1 MPRFE
6 GYQGNPNL
14 PREDYIHAF
23 TQSEIDEYIKCAN
36 DPVYFAT
43 KYIKIVN
50 VDRGLM
56 PFEMWDFQ
64 EEMLKT
70 FHENRFSICKLPRQ
84 VGKTTTSVA
93 YLLHY
98 VLFNENVN
106 VAILANKSSTARE
119 IMGRLQLAFEYL
131 PRFLQQGVKEW
142 NKGSIE
148 FANGSRAQ
156 ADSTSG
162 SSVRGRSFNVIFLD
176 EFAFVPN
183 NIAEAFFMSTYPTIS
198 SGNTTKVIIVSTPN
212 GLNLFY
218 KMWMDAVEKRSL
230 YIPIEIHWSMVP
242 GRDAKWKEETIRN
255 TSEEQ
260 FRQEF
265 ETEFIGS
272 TNTLIHPAKLR
283 SLVFKNPIAQDGF
296 LDLYELPVSGK
307 TYCMTVDVA
316 EGQGL
321 DYSTF
326 SIFDVTQI
334 PYVQVAK
341 YKNNKIQPILFPTVI
356 LQAARKYNDAF
367 VLVEINSIGLQVAD
381 ILHFELA
388 YENLVKIQQK
398 GKQGQLTTPGFTKK
412 IAYGLKQ
419 SVQTKNIGCANLK
432 ALVESD
438 KLIINDADT
447 IMELTTFSAIS
458 KSFKA
463 EEGNNDDL
471 AMTLVNF
478 GWLTAQRYFKENINT
493 DIRRVLQEEQLNI
506 MDQDIVPFGI
516 VDNGVDD
523 PFDAGDKDAKERWIA
538 VQRYKDPFT
547 FSNADGLWDILSN
560 RERL

>member
-1 MPRFE
+1 MPRYE

-14 PREDYIHAF
+14 PREDYIHSF
-23 TQSEIDEYIKCAN
+23 TQHEKDEFIKCVN
-36 DPVYFAT
+36 DPIYFAVT
-43 KYIKIVN
+43 YMKIIN
-50 VDRGLM
+50 VDHGLM
-56 PFEMWDFQ
+56 PFKMWDFQ
-64 EEMLKT
+64 KDMLQT
-70 FHENRFSICKLPRQ
+70 FHDNRFSICKLPRQ

-98 VLFNENVN
+98 ILFNEMVN
-106 VAILANKSSTARE
+106 IAILANKSSTARE

-148 FANGSRAQ
+148 LANGSRAV

-162 SSVRGRSFNVIFLD
+162 SSVRGRSFNVVFLD

-198 SGNTTKVIIVSTPN
+198 SGQSTKVIIVSTPN

-218 KMWMDAVEKRSL
+218 KMWQDALEKRSL
-230 YIPIEIHWSMVP
+230 YVPIEIHWSMVP
-242 GRDAKWKEETIRN
+242 GRDDKWKEETIKN
-255 TSEEQ
+255 TSEDQ

-265 ETEFIGS
+265 ECEFIGS

-283 SLVFKNPIAQDGF
+283 TLVFKNPIAKDGL
-296 LDLYELPVSGK
+296 LDIYEQPVSNR

-326 SIFDVTQI
+326 SIFDVSQI

-341 YKNNKIQPILFPTVI
+341 YKNNKIAPLLFPTVI

-367 VLVEINSIGLQVAD
+367 ILVEINSIGLQVSD

-388 YENLVKIQQK
+388 YDNLIKIQVK
-398 GKQGQLTTPGFTKK
+398 GKQGQMSTSGFTKK
-412 IAYGLKQ
+412 VAYGLRQ

-447 IMELTTFSAIS
+447 IMELTTFSAEK

-463 EEGNNDDL
+463 EEGNHDDL

-478 GWLTAQRYFKENINT
+478 GWLTAQRYFKENINN
-493 DIRRVLQEEQLNI
+493 DIRKVLQEEQMSL
-506 MDQDIVPFGI
+506 MDQDLVPFGI
-516 VDNGVDD
+516 IDNGLDEPWDNSKDAQGDFWVEDRKKLY
-523 PFDAGDKDAKERWIA
+523 PFDNFA
-538 VQRYKDPFT
+538 
-547 FSNADGLWDILSN
+547 WDWQQKL
-560 RERL
+560 